1 MPPEGCDNKRLIK
14 CPYMT
19 NEIIGCENGI
29 ITEAI
34 LMTPPVISSLFAFL
48 DDPKLGEAPETVC
61 GPALLV
67 PSYCSKALC
76 IVFGKK
82 PAESADII
90 RSYPN
95 IISKIVARLVLPG
108 VPDLLTRIVSIDS
121 DTLSM
126 ANVNLKIYT

>member
-1 MPPEGCDNKRLIK
+1 
-14 CPYMT
+14 MT